1 MEPRF
6 FFFLSIATFLG
17 IMCIALLVFGA
28 CIYFFIIR
36 ASRFNTT
43 LQSELSFPP
52 AEDFLASAALREWE
66 LGAFSD
72 LSCRWKGEWY
82 DITRLGRYEGYTRG
96 VVKSLRDPDGLG
108 WTAFAINSD
117 HRKERDGLIV
127 LTTSVQRVELK
138 VTGQRF
144 DPNVQVQT
152 SINGIECGSIAVTYP
167 NCSYQ
172 NVDRVTEAQWT
183 PVLRSK
189 RAYAFNK
196 LIVYDPVYYPLI
208 VNNRPVASLADMW
221 IRNPQV
227 GSQKPF
233 PSALQS
239 VRGDLDDNEQGI
251 LLIMLGM
258 SLYFDSLHIRRLRYD
273 W

>member
-1 MEPRF
+1 MDSGIL
-6 FFFLSIATFLG
+6 FFLSMAAFLG
-17 IMCIALLVFGA
+17 IMCIAVLVFGA
-28 CIYFFIIR
+28 FIYFFIIR
-36 ASRFNTT
+36 ASQFNTT
-43 LQSELSFPP
+43 LHAELSFPP
-52 AEDFLASAALREWE
+52 VDEFLASASLRDWE
-66 LGAFSD
+66 TGAFSD
-72 LSCRWKGEWY
+72 LSCRWKGEWN
-82 DITRLGRYEGYTRG
+82 DVTRQGRYEGYTRG

-108 WTAFAINSD
+108 WIAFAINSD

-127 LTTSVQRVELK
+127 LTTSAQRVELK
-138 VTGQRF
+138 VTGQRL
-144 DPNVQVQT
+144 DPNVQVQA
-152 SINGIECGSIAVTYP
+152 SINGIKRGSITVTYP

-233 PSALQS
+233 PAALQS
-239 VRGDLDDNEQGI
+239 ISSDLNDNEQGI
-251 LLIMLGM
+251 LLVMLGM

>member
-1 MEPRF
+1 MDSGILF
-6 FFFLSIATFLG
+6 FVSIAAFLG
-17 IMCIALLVFGA
+17 IMCIAVLVFGA
-28 CIYFFIIR
+28 FIYFFIIR
-36 ASRFNTT
+36 ASKFNTT
-43 LQSELSFPP
+43 LHTELSFPP
-52 AEDFLASAALREWE
+52 VDEFLASASLRDWE

-72 LSCRWKGEWY
+72 LSCRWKGEWNNV
-82 DITRLGRYEGYTRG
+82 TRQGRYEGYTRG

-108 WTAFAINSD
+108 WIAFAINSD

-127 LTTSVQRVELK
+127 LATSAERVELK
-138 VTGQRF
+138 ARGQRLN
-144 DPNVQVQT
+144 PNVQVQA
-152 SINGIECGSIAVTYP
+152 SINGIECGSIVVTYP

-172 NVDRVTEAQWT
+172 SVDRVTQAKWT

-196 LIVYDPVYYPLI
+196 LIVYDPVYDPLK
-208 VNNRPVASLADMW
+208 VNNRPIASLADMW

-239 VRGDLDDNEQGI
+239 VSSDLDDNEHGI